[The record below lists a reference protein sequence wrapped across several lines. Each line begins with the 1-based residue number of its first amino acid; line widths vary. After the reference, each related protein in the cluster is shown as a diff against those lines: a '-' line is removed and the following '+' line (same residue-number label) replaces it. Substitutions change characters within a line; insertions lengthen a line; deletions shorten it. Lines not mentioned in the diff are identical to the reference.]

1 MLVNVLIIENSHLDL
16 SYSFINSIFYI
27 LFKKK
32 KKKKFN
38 FLTNHFSYLLF
49 VENHG
54 NMDFFLNHSRISFI
68 DEKKLAHN
76 VQLLQYH

>member
-16 SYSFINSIFYI
+16 SYSFI
-27 LFKKK
+27 KKK
-32 KKKKFN
+32 KKKNFN
-38 FLTNHFSYLLF
+38 FLTHHFSYLLF